1 MLKDL
6 DSEEIQNKAPSLAA
20 YLALSALVQSKNKVD
35 IIDNIINMVKQELD
49 TETEERGIS
58 YTSLLQE
65 IETVANEMK
74 SN

>member
-1 MLKDL
+1 MMNTII
-6 DSEEIQNKAPSLAA
+6 ENIIG
-20 YLALSALVQSKNKVD
+20 D
-35 IIDNIINMVKQELD
+35 IIENIINMVKQELD
-49 TETEERGIS
+49 NETEEREIS